1 VARKQRKKTKRGKGD
16 GGVYQLADGS
26 WRGFVTIGYDI
37 KTGKQ
42 QRKYIRGKTQSE
54 VREKLRKLLPESSS
68 RMVNA
73 PERVTVGEWLER
85 YASDRA
91 SEVRPN
97 TRNNHRHYIT
107 RIKAVLGEVPLHTLT
122 AFQIR
127 DFYKQ
132 LIKENLSPSVRQH
145 LHDFLKNALHDAEK
159 IMDNYKSPMQA
170 VNRPKEGRV
179 IEPQVWEA
187 WEVRRFLEAVRG
199 HRFYGVFYFTLT
211 QGLRIGEVLGL
222 KWSDLKGETLTVQR
236 TVVFE
241 EGKLNIGPPKTERG
255 YRILYLTEDAL
266 EVLTKRREEQATER
280 DVALRW
286 ESSDYIFS
294 SEVGTL
300 ASPNNVRR
308 LYKNII
314 AKMLLADLVWNIAC
328 CNLNC
333 VYLLKP
339 TLGVKYIRIHDQRH
353 TYTTT
358 ARDAGIDLEVLADR
372 LGQDPRVT
380 AKTYSHIT
388 DNRRRKASRSS
399 FDLYQLPDNKKAK
412 KKF

>member
-1 VARKQRKKTKRGKGD
+1 MAKKRKKKTKRGKGD
-16 GGVYQLADGS
+16 GGVYQLTDDT
-26 WRGFVTIGYDI
+26 WRGFVTVGYDA

-42 QRKYIRGKTQSE
+42 QRKYVRGKTDSE
-54 VREKLRKLLPESSS
+54 IREKLRKLMPESSG

-85 YASDRA
+85 YAGDRA

-97 TRNNHRHYIT
+97 TRSNHRHYVSRIT
-107 RIKAVLGEVPLHTLT
+107 AMLGEVPLHALT
-122 AFQIR
+122 AFRIR
-127 DFYKQ
+127 DLYKQ
-132 LIKENLSPSVRQH
+132 LIKEKLSPSVRQH

-159 IMDNYKSPMQA
+159 LMDNYKSPMQA
-170 VNRPKEGRV
+170 VNRPKDGRV
-179 IEPQVWEA
+179 VEPQVWEA
-187 WEVRRFLEAVRG
+187 WEVRRFLEAVSQ

-222 KWSDLKGETLTVQR
+222 KWSDLTRETLTMQR

-241 EGKLNIGPPKTERG
+241 EGKLTVGPPKTERG
-255 YRILYLTEDAL
+255 YRTLYLTEDAL
-266 EVLTKRREEQATER
+266 EVLKKRREEQAAER
-280 DVALRW
+280 DVAPRW
-286 ESSDYIFS
+286 DSSDYIFS

-314 AKMLLADLVWNIAC
+314 AKMMLADLVWNVAC

-333 VYLLKP
+333 VHLLKP

-353 TYTTT
+353 TYTTM

-388 DNRRRKASRSS
+388 DNRRKKASLSS
-399 FDLYQLPDNKKAK
+399 AELYQLPAK
-412 KKF
+412 KKG

>member
-1 VARKQRKKTKRGKGD
+1 MPKKQKKKTKRGKGD
-16 GGVYQLADGS
+16 GGVYQLADGT
-26 WRGFVTIGYDI
+26 WRGFVTIGYGA

-42 QRKYIRGKTQSE
+42 QRKYLRGKTESE
-54 VREKLRKLLPESSS
+54 VREKLRKLLPESSG
-68 RMVNA
+68 RLVNV
-73 PERVTVGEWLER
+73 PEKVTLGEWLER

-97 TRNNHRHYIT
+97 TRNGHRYYVSL
-107 RIKAVLGEVPLHTLT
+107 IKAVLGDVPLQSLT

-127 DFYKQ
+127 DLYKQ
-132 LIKENLSPSVRQH
+132 LVKEQLSPSVRQH

-159 IMDNYKSPMQA
+159 LIDNYKSPMAA
-170 VNRPKEGRV
+170 VNRPKDGRV

-187 WEVRRFLEAVRG
+187 WEVRRFLEAVSQ
-199 HRFYGVFYFTLT
+199 HRFYEVFYFTLT

-222 KWSDLKGETLTVQR
+222 KWSDLKGETLVIQR
-236 TVVFE
+236 TVVLD
-241 EGKLNIGPPKTERG
+241 EGKLTVGPPKTERG
-255 YRILYLTEDAL
+255 YRTLYLTEDAL
-266 EVLTKRREEQATER
+266 KVLKKRREEQATER
-280 DVALRW
+280 DVAPRW

-300 ASPNNVRR
+300 AAPNNVRR
-308 LYKNII
+308 LYKNVI
-314 AKMLLADLVWNIAC
+314 AKMVLVDLIWNIAC
-328 CNLNC
+328 GRLKC
-333 VYLLKP
+333 VHLLRP

-358 ARDAGIDLEVLADR
+358 ARDAGVDLEVLADR

-388 DNRRRKASRSS
+388 DSRRKKAALSS
-399 FDLYQLPDNKKAK
+399 EELYRLSTNEKEEND
-412 KKF
+412 F